1 MRQLLEQRVR
11 IRPDSP
17 KYNLLGLAELESNP
31 KEAATHFKTALRY
44 DLNYAP
50 AYLNL
55 SQAYQ
60 KLNEVESARWCLL
73 RCLKLMP
80 YGPSAQDARQ
90 RLAAL
95 NGNQEER

>member
-1 MRQLLEQRVR
+1 MVTS
-11 IRPDSP
+11 D
-17 KYNLLGLAELESNP
+17 SNP
-31 KEAATHFKTALRY
+31 KEAAEQFKTALRY
-44 DLNYAP
+44 DLNHAP

-60 KLNEVESARWCLL
+60 KMNEVESARWCLI

-95 NGNQEER
+95 NGNED